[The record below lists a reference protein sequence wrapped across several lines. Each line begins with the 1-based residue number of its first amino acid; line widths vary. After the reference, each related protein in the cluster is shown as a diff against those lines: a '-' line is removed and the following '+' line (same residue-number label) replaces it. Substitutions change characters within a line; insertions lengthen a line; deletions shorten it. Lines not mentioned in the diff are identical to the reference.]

1 MSDESMAL
9 IEQFLGEAGEPQA
22 TEERLPMAE
31 GHRSGFVAL
40 VGRPNVGK
48 STLVNALVGAK
59 IAAVSPVAQ
68 TTRRRIMGILTT
80 EAYQVIFI
88 DTPGIHSKAKHK
100 LNRRMV
106 EEAVGAIPDADLIL
120 FVVDSSVPP
129 RREDARIAELLKAKA
144 SRRPVFFVLN
154 KMDKLKMEE
163 AEARI
168 QAYWALYPD
177 YADSIP
183 VSALQGTNLG
193 LLLNHIVERLP
204 EGPRYYPPGQIT
216 DQAER
221 QIAAELIREAILHRT
236 REEVP
241 HAVAVL
247 IEEFQERPNGMLYI
261 AATIWV
267 EKESQKPILIGK
279 GGRRLKAIGAAARKS
294 LERFLGNRVY
304 LDLWVKVKPK
314 WRDNE
319 RRLRELGLM

>member
-1 MSDESMAL
+1 MSDESIAL
-9 IEQFLGEAGEPQA
+9 VEHFLQGKGSSSTSEEP
-22 TEERLPMAE
+22 LPE
-31 GHRSGFVAL
+31 DHRSGFVAL

-48 STLVNALVGAK
+48 STLVNALVGTK

-68 TTRRRIMGILTT
+68 TTRRRILGILTT

-120 FVVDSSVPP
+120 FVVDLSVPP
-129 RREDARIAELLKAKA
+129 RREDERIADLLKAKA
-144 SRRPVFFVLN
+144 KRSPVFFVLN
-154 KMDKLKMEE
+154 KMDKLRLDQAEE
-163 AEARI
+163 RI

-177 YADSIP
+177 YVDSIP
-183 VSALQGTNLG
+183 VSALQGTNVG
-193 LLLNHIVERLP
+193 LLLSHIVERLP
-204 EGPRYYPPGQIT
+204 QGPRYYPPGQVT

-236 REEVP
+236 RQEVP

-247 IEEFQERPNGMLYI
+247 VEEFKERPNGMIYI

-279 GGRRLKAIGAAARKS
+279 GGRRLKAIGAAARAE
-294 LERFLGNRVY
+294 LERFLGSRVY
-304 LDLWVKVKPK
+304 LELWVKVKPK

-319 RRLRELGLM
+319 GRLRELGLM

>member
-1 MSDESMAL
+1 MNDESLTL
-9 IEQFLGEAGEPQA
+9 IEQFLGGEAAASPSEAAVP
-22 TEERLPMAE
+22 E

-59 IAAVSPVAQ
+59 VAAVSPVAQ
-68 TTRRRIMGILTT
+68 TTRRRLLGILTR

-129 RREDARIAELLKAKA
+129 RREDARIAELLEAKA
-144 SRRPVFFVLN
+144 SRRPVFLVLN
-154 KMDKLKMEE
+154 KMDKLKMEQ
-163 AEARI
+163 AEEHIR
-168 QAYWALYPD
+168 AYWALYPD
-177 YADSIP
+177 HADSIP

-193 LLLNHIVERLP
+193 LLLRHIVERLP

-221 QIAAELIREAILHRT
+221 QIAAELIREAVLHRT

-247 IEEFQERPNGMLYI
+247 VEEFKERPNGMLYI

-267 EKESQKPILIGK
+267 ERESQKPILIGK
-279 GGRRLKAIGAAARKS
+279 GGRRLKAIGAAARQS
-294 LERFLGNRVY
+294 LERFLGSRIY

-319 RRLRELGLM
+319 QRLRELGLL